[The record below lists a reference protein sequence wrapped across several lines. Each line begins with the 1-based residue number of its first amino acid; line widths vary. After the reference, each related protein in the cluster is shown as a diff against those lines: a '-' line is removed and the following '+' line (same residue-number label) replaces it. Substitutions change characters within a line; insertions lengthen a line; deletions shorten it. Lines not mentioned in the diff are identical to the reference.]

1 LLANRWAHKRD
12 GDRLKTNDVRP
23 KDGKKTGEFGLWLTR
38 NIRMNSQYCVYYDHG
53 NKQEDPMVVTVAI
66 KGFFGE
72 KITNTN
78 RLADV
83 DVMVVNNDNE
93 VILLIEIEESKISP
107 KKLLG
112 DIFTAVMC
120 NRFAV
125 RIEKEN
131 KYFDVSSKTRLI
143 IAGVV
148 PNQENEQN
156 KIRDTI
162 IPRLQKLHILNDAL
176 QIDKIKIVTGKDISE
191 TLEKLKNEVKS
202 VFTMG

>member
-1 LLANRWAHKRD
+1 MKN
-12 GDRLKTNDVRP
+12 
-23 KDGKKTGEFGLWLTR
+23 GKKTEEIGLWLT
-38 NIRMNSQYCVYYDHG
+38 QYLKPKNRYSVFYDHG
-53 NKQEDPMVVTVAI
+53 NQLEDQTVVVI
-66 KGFFGE
+66 KGFFGD
-72 KITNTN
+72 KVTNRN

-93 VILLIEIEESKISP
+93 VILLIEIEESKMSP

-112 DIFTAVMC
+112 DIFTAMMC

-125 RIEKEN
+125 RIKKEN

-143 IAGVV
+143 VAGVV
-148 PNQENEQN
+148 PNQGNERN

-162 IPRLQKLHILNDAL
+162 MPRLQKFYIPNDAL
-176 QIDKIKIVTGKDISE
+176 QIDKIKIVTGKDVSE
-191 TLEKLKNEVKS
+191 TLEELKNEVKS

>member
-1 LLANRWAHKRD
+1 MK
-12 GDRLKTNDVRP
+12 K
-23 KDGKKTGEFGLWLTR
+23 GKKTEEFGLWLTQYLK
-38 NIRMNSQYCVYYDHG
+38 MNSQYSVFYDHG
-53 NKQEDPMVVTVAI
+53 NQQEDSTVVVI
-66 KGFFGE
+66 KGFFGD
-72 KITNTN
+72 KVANKN

-93 VILLIEIEESKISP
+93 VILLIEIEESKMPP

-112 DIFTAVMC
+112 DIFTVVMC

-131 KYFDVSSKTRLI
+131 RHFDVSSKTHLI

-148 PNQENEQN
+148 PNQGNERN
-156 KIRDTI
+156 KIRDII
-162 IPRLQKLHILNDAL
+162 IPRLQNFHVPNDAL
-176 QIDKIKIVTGKDISE
+176 QIDKIKIVHEKNISE
-191 TLEKLKNEVKS
+191 TLEELKNEVKS